1 MNRRHKYG
9 HRKRAASLALGLCI
23 IAATGTGALAQEE
36 RGGAPGDWL
45 SNYATARTIGVGG
58 AFVSVA
64 DEPIG
69 ALWNPAALTQ
79 VFQNVIFVETS
90 RLFEETSINSLSFG
104 TPERRVLPGFGITI
118 ISLNSG
124 MFERTNELNDITG
137 EFREGETAFLLSA
150 SKSITRRIALG
161 ANVKVIRQK
170 IDEFSASGAG
180 VDFGLLFH
188 LLPSVTIGASILNI
202 GGPGLTLRETEETYP
217 LDYRGGLTV
226 RFLAGRGLVTTEF
239 ASRSGYETKFHAGTE
254 FWAHPMLALRV
265 GYNDTY
271 FAGGASFAFSSGI
284 RIDYGMS
291 DHLLGVTHRI
301 GLSYGFGGFYA
312 RSEADPP
319 VFSPIGAQSVTRFDL
334 EARTKADAVSWSL
347 DIVDKSGRTVR
358 RFSGRGLPPAHVM
371 WDGKNETGMP
381 LADGIYKYQLIV
393 IDAEGRRT
401 VGRQRSVEIMT
412 GGPQGDVPI
421 IIGENE

>member
-9 HRKRAASLALGLCI
+9 YRKRAASLALGLCI

-45 SNYATARTIGVGG
+45 SSYATARTVGLGG

-79 VFQNVIFVETS
+79 VFQNVIFVETA

-137 EFREGETAFLLSA
+137 EFREGETAFLMSA

-188 LLPSVTIGASILNI
+188 LLPSVTIGASMLNI

-217 LDYRGGLTV
+217 LNYRGGLTL

-239 ASRSGYETKFHAGTE
+239 MSRSGYETQFHAGTE
-254 FWAHPMLALRV
+254 FWAHQMLALRV
-265 GYNDTY
+265 GYNDRY
-271 FAGGASFAFSSGI
+271 FSGGASFALASGI
-284 RIDYGMS
+284 RIDYGMA
-291 DHLLGVTHRI
+291 DHLLGVTHRV

-312 RSEADPP
+312 RSQAYPP
-319 VFSPIGAQSVTRFDL
+319 VFSPIGAQSVTRFNL

-347 DIVDKSGRTVR
+347 DIVDKSGQTVR
-358 RFSGRGLPPAHVM
+358 RFSGKGLPPAHVM

-381 LADGIYKYQLIV
+381 LADGIYTYQLIV
-393 IDAEGRRT
+393 IDAEGRKT
-401 VGRQRSVEIMT
+401 VGRQRNVEIT
-412 GGPQGDVPI
+412 TTGPQGDVPI
-421 IIGENE
+421 IIGEDE

>member
-36 RGGAPGDWL
+36 QGGAPGDWL
-45 SNYATARTIGVGG
+45 SNFVTARTVGVGG

-69 ALWNPAALTQ
+69 VLWNPAALTQ
-79 VFQNVIFVETS
+79 VFQNVIFVETA

-104 TPERRVLPGFGITI
+104 TPERRVLPGFGITV

-137 EFREGETAFLLSA
+137 EFKEGETAFLLSA
-150 SKSITRRIALG
+150 SKSVTRRIALG
-161 ANVKVIRQK
+161 ANIKVIRQK

-180 VDFGLLFH
+180 VDLGMIFH
-188 LLPSVTIGASILNI
+188 LLPSVTIGASMLNI

-217 LDYRGGLTV
+217 LDYRGGLTL

-239 ASRSGYETKFHAGTE
+239 ASRPGYETQFHAGTE

-265 GYNDTY
+265 GYNDRY

-334 EARTKADAVSWSL
+334 EARTKADAVNWSL
-347 DIVDKSGRTVR
+347 DIVDKSDQIVR

-381 LADGIYKYQLIV
+381 LADGIYTYQLVV
-393 IDAEGRRT
+393 IDAEGRKT

-412 GGPQGDVPI
+412 AGPQGAVPI
-421 IIGENE
+421 IIEEN